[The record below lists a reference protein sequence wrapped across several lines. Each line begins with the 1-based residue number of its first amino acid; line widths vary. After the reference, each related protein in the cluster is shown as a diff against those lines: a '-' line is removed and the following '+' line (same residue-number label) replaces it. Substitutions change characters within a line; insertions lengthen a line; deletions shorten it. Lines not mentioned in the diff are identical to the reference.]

1 MVFCHLENAI
11 FHFLKKHYN
20 IGAYFPYSFIK
31 IHFYNETTGNIR
43 KALASLKKYKIIKS
57 IGKGEYKFIKDEFQY
72 PSDSKYVKTIDLQ
85 NNKIDNGFI
94 DLIIQTIKKLIYED
108 DVYPSMENIYLYLKT
123 NNSKEKVF
131 KHIEYMIDNFIVIK
145 DEHGKIIPYHI
156 YKQNLNLLEKED
168 KKNNLPRNTKNIIL
182 DYLYGY
188 FVNFGSY
195 PEYNKL
201 IKHIQ
206 KVIEVRPDDINYYLT
221 DLIIKNI
228 IKLENNCIVP
238 VKLKTDQS
246 EKEKSTGTNIEKE
259 ILEYINYH
267 NHKYIIEKKLDKLKK
282 ESKKSP
288 EIDINTEIRK
298 IYGYITKKNKELK
311 IEIEQDIEKSLYS
324 VGKEI
329 GEFHGKP
336 FAKLMIE
343 INDINQRI
351 NYQNQQ
357 KDEKIR
363 SLNDKIKTLRKNVN
377 TLIQETK
384 NLKCLKKTLP
394 NS

>member
-1 MVFCHLENAI
+1 MLTHQLESAI
-11 FHFLKKHYN
+11 FHFLKKHYS

-31 IHFYNETTGNIR
+31 THFPNETMGDIR

-57 IGKGEYKFIKDEFQY
+57 ISKGEYKFIKDEFQY
-72 PSDSKYVKTIDLQ
+72 PSDSEYIKTIDLQ

-324 VGKEI
+324 AGKEI
-329 GEFHGKP
+329 SVLHGNS
-336 FAKLMIE
+336 FAKLMIK

-363 SLNDKIKTLRKNVN
+363 SLNDKIKTLRKDVN
-377 TLIQETK
+377 DLIQETK
-384 NLKCLKKTLP
+384 SLKCQNIKKE
-394 NS
+394 